1 MVVMDRAYANKDDSK
16 YSLAFKMTA
25 SSNIDLHYIHSET
38 KIYTLKIGA
47 EPFQVTFTV
56 K

>member
-1 MVVMDRAYANKDDSK
+1 MDRAYPIKDDSK

-25 SSNIDLHYIHSET
+25 SSRTDLHYIHSET
-38 KIYTLKIGA
+38 KIHALKIGA
-47 EPFQVTFTV
+47 YPFQVTFTV